1 MATNTYLKSESLREM
16 LSVGMQVE
24 VTISAENDSF
34 LVLVGEGLTQRALQA
49 KRGHLRRFRTLDG
62 AAQFLNKLGCRHA
75 TIDMARWDPDQRSI
89 GNGQSSV

>member
-1 MATNTYLKSESLREM
+1 M
-16 LSVGMQVE
+16 LSIGMPVE

-49 KRGHLRRFRTLDG
+49 KRGHIRRFRTLDS

-75 TIDMARWDPDQRSI
+75 SIDMVRWEPGQRSI
-89 GNGQSSV
+89 G